1 LRSRGCGNELLDK
14 SGQISLNIQNHSDM
28 KSSYNVGLQSL
39 ALALIFMPEPF
50 TTPFGIALLA
60 YVKIASQKRPAIA
73 RRLPD
78 TFEDR
83 YSYKLSMT
91 RGTTINY
98 QLSPKRHGQMPR
110 SYPRITKL
118 QDNPQLLKALRERTQ
133 RQPQFTRAPFS
144 KLEPAGLMRGP
155 RLKDRA
161 ALAIPRTK
169 SPNNI
174 IT

>member
-1 LRSRGCGNELLDK
+1 
-14 SGQISLNIQNHSDM
+14 
-28 KSSYNVGLQSL
+28 
-39 ALALIFMPEPF
+39 MPEPF

-60 YVKIASQKRPAIA
+60 YVKIANQKRPSVS

-78 TFEDR
+78 TFDDH
-83 YSYKLSMT
+83 YSYKLSMI

-110 SYPRITKL
+110 TYPTISKL
-118 QDNPQLLKALRERTQ
+118 QDNTQFLKALRERSQ
-133 RQPQFTRAPFS
+133 RQSQFTSAPFS

-161 ALAIPRTK
+161 ALATPRNT
-169 SPNNI
+169 SPTNI

>member
-1 LRSRGCGNELLDK
+1 
-14 SGQISLNIQNHSDM
+14 M
-28 KSSYNVGLQSL
+28 KSTYNVGLQSI

-60 YVKIASQKRPAIA
+60 YARAAGRQRPASVH
-73 RRLPD
+73 RLTN
-78 TFEDR
+78 TFEDH

-110 SYPRITKL
+110 SYPTITKL
-118 QDNPQLLKALRERTQ
+118 QDNPQLLKALRERSQ
-133 RQPQFTRAPFS
+133 RQSQFTSAPFS

-161 ALAIPRTK
+161 ALITPKTTL
-169 SPNNI
+169 PNNR